1 MRNTKIV
8 WSLAALTVML
18 LGIGVGEY
26 AHLGSTSPQTP
37 LTTAIRAVS
46 PTVRPASPLPTQSE
60 ETVPPTTAVP
70 QTTQSEQT
78 VPLTTAVPKT
88 TVPEQT
94 VPLTAP
100 VSRAL
105 TTSTSQPPRPART
118 TVPAPKPVPPTTP
131 VSTQHAN
138 TGRAAKAAHTSPP
151 VRTAGRSS
159 IASRSSIDSRGG
171 RPPEV
176 AGAPLHKAPKRGRAD
191 RVYVVKTHDTLWDI
205 AATHLG
211 NPERWSELFDLNRG
225 RAEPGGSLVDPNLIF
240 RGWTLDFPAHG
251 ANLSSKPAMQPSRET
266 LYVVQ
271 PGDTLWDIAATHLGN
286 PDRWSELFDL
296 NRGRAEPGG
305 QLVSPNLI
313 YAGWTLEF
321 PAGATGLSSHT
332 TSTGTIS
339 AQAPKQTGAVFTS
352 TVMAGVAHVMSHG
365 LNIFGGGWSV

>member
-78 VPLTTAVPKT
+78 VPLTTAVPQT

-159 IASRSSIDSRGG
+159 ISGVRLQPGRTPAGSGG
-171 RPPEV
+171 R
-176 AGAPLHKAPKRGRAD
+176 
-191 RVYVVKTHDTLWDI
+191 
-205 AATHLG
+205 
-211 NPERWSELFDLNRG
+211 
-225 RAEPGGSLVDPNLIF
+225 
-240 RGWTLDFPAHG
+240 
-251 ANLSSKPAMQPSRET
+251 
-266 LYVVQ
+266 
-271 PGDTLWDIAATHLGN
+271 
-286 PDRWSELFDL
+286 
-296 NRGRAEPGG
+296 
-305 QLVSPNLI
+305 
-313 YAGWTLEF
+313 
-321 PAGATGLSSHT
+321 T
-332 TSTGTIS
+332 T
-339 AQAPKQTGAVFTS
+339 P
-352 TVMAGVAHVMSHG
+352 
-365 LNIFGGGWSV
+365 

>member
-60 ETVPPTTAVP
+60 QTVPPTTAVP

-78 VPLTTAVPKT
+78 VPLTTAVPQT

-105 TTSTSQPPRPART
+105 TTSTSQPSRPARS
-118 TVPAPKPVPPTTP
+118 TVPAHKPVPPTTP
-131 VSTQHAN
+131 VSTQHASA
-138 TGRAAKAAHTSPP
+138 GRGAKAAHTSPP

-159 IASRSSIDSRGG
+159 IASRGG

-211 NPERWSELFDLNRG
+211 NPDRWSELFDLNRG
-225 RAEPGGSLVDPNLIF
+225 RAEPGGSLVDPNLIY

-251 ANLSSKPAMQPSRET
+251 ANLSPKPAMQPSRET

-271 PGDTLWDIAATHLGN
+271 PGDTLWDLAATHLGN

-321 PAGATGLSSHT
+321 PAGATGLSPHT
-332 TSTGTIS
+332 TSTGTVS
-339 AQAPKQTGAVFTS
+339 AQGPIQSAAVLSS
-352 TVMAGVAHVMSHG
+352 TVIAGVAHVTTHG
-365 LNIFGGGWSV
+365 LSIFGGGWSV